1 MTDAVSARSR
11 LRVNSPRVFA
21 IVVVALAAAPLIGEY
36 QALVGVLAVVFGL
49 VALGYVVLTGWTGQL
64 SLGQVVPYGLGGYA
78 VAFLADDA
86 NIPVAIAI
94 PLAALAVVPAAAL
107 VGWAAERLRGL
118 DLAIGTFALALTFQ
132 FLVFGSLSRA
142 LAPETAGS
150 RSVVQVARPS
160 LFALDL
166 DTNRSFYLYAL
177 AVGLIAYVLVATLG
191 RSATGRELLAVGD
204 DPVRASVTGIQVGR
218 LRILAFVVGGA
229 LAGLGGALL
238 VSAREAATPE
248 TFTAFESLNL
258 LALAVVGGLASTR
271 GAIIGGVFGAVLPE
285 VARVDPFRFLQG
297 RLTLVYGIALV
308 VVLIAKRGGLVALLD
323 LDRRPQPDL
332 AARSVAAR
340 AGSGD
345 TARALLRVDDLVVD
359 YGAARAVDGV
369 TLRLDHGES
378 VALVGPNGAGKS
390 SVFDVVT
397 GLIAPTSGRVY
408 LDGTDITAH
417 RPEQRAALGL
427 GRTFQAARVFRS
439 LSVGENMLAAS
450 HHAGHADAPAIAGEL
465 LDRLA
470 LRSAATARPDELPF
484 GSLRLLEVGLA
495 LAGRP
500 RLLLLDEPAA
510 GLDAADVDR
519 LAALLDEIR
528 ETSDVS
534 VLVVDHDLGFVGRV
548 ADRVVVLDQG
558 RVIAD
563 GTPRAVA
570 RDRLVREAF
579 LGTASREL
587 TTTRRKTS
595 GRRTRTPRN
604 RPQKREEV
612 TRAAR

>member
-1 MTDAVSARSR
+1 MTTTAARTR
-11 LRVNSPRVFA
+11 LRVNTPRVFA
-21 IVVVALAAAPLIGEY
+21 IVGAAIAAVPLIGEY

-78 VAFLADDA
+78 VAFLADNA
-86 NIPVAIAI
+86 SIPVAIAI
-94 PLAALAVVPAAAL
+94 PLAALVVVPAAAL

-150 RSVVQVARPS
+150 GSVVQVARPS
-160 LFALDL
+160 IFSLELE
-166 DTNRSFYLYAL
+166 TNRSFYLYAL
-177 AVGLIAYVLVATLG
+177 ALGLIAYVLVAALG

-218 LRILAFVVGGA
+218 LRILSFVVGGA

-238 VSAREAATPE
+238 VAAREAATPE

-271 GAIIGGVFGAVLPE
+271 GAIIGGAFGAVLPE
-285 VARVDPFRFLQG
+285 LARVDPFRFLQG

-308 VVLIAKRGGLVALLD
+308 VVLVAKRGGLVALLD
-323 LDRRPQPDL
+323 LDRRRQPDL
-332 AARSVAAR
+332 AARPVPAPAV
-340 AGSGD
+340 GGD
-345 TARALLRVDDLVVD
+345 GTRALLRVDELVVD

-369 TLRLDHGES
+369 TLRVDDGES

-397 GLIAPTSGRVY
+397 GLLSPTSGRVY
-408 LDGTDITAH
+408 FDGADITAH

-427 GRTFQAARVFRS
+427 GRTFQAARVFTS
-439 LSVGENMLAAS
+439 LSVGENLLAAA

-470 LRSAATARPDELPF
+470 LRDAATARPDELPF

-510 GLDAADVDR
+510 GLDATDLDR
-519 LAALLDEIR
+519 LATVLDEIR
-528 ETSDVS
+528 AASDVS
-534 VLVVDHDLGFVGRV
+534 VLVVDHDLRFVGRV
-548 ADRVVVLDQG
+548 AQRVVVLDQG
-558 RVIAD
+558 RIIAD

-579 LGTASREL
+579 LGTAAREL
-587 TTTRRKTS
+587 TGSRRRVSRRTSS
-595 GRRTRTPRN
+595 GRRTR
-604 RPQKREEV
+604 KELS
-612 TRAAR
+612 RAAR